1 VAHRLLRLVAAAS
14 ILAFALTAGTAVV
27 TYAATGDATTDP
39 SATVADL
46 PPVIQG
52 DPLLADPPPPM
63 EPPPT
68 QPSPTEPP
76 PANPE
81 PPIGAE
87 EPPPEVIDPP
97 PGETVPDPSPTEAPV
112 ATDPPPADA
121 AGTTA
126 TDPPADTGTTD
137 PPPPDAGVAEVPP
150 VDPVEPPAVEPPPD
164 DAPAPDADPRESPV
178 AAELLPGEEAPT
190 SIDPAAEPSETTPI
204 TTSSPGTNDRMG
216 GDSNGSVAVTARATG
231 QRIALDPPPAT
242 STSAHTE
249 STSGAAVV
257 RTNTRRDLG
266 RDTAFDPAAAAGAGL
281 AAGLAVTHRAPVS
294 VAVAIEFGRV
304 GGGWAASIVFNLWL
318 RRQLRE
324 RQMSQR
330 QLAALSGVDHTTI
343 SRLLREDRRP
353 SLTTATKL
361 VRALK
366 YVRADEAEPEAAEYF
381 ERTPEESIFPARRV
395 ELALRAD
402 EQLDD
407 DQVRRLMM
415 IYLEARRRHEPAAR
429 SRAAPAR
436 LAAPPTAVPA
446 RAAPSSRR

>member
-1 VAHRLLRLVAAAS
+1 MARRFLRLVAAAS
-14 ILAFALTAGTAVV
+14 ILAFALTARTVVV
-27 TYAATGDATTDP
+27 TYAATGDSTTDP
-39 SATVADL
+39 SAVVGDL

-52 DPLLADPPPPM
+52 DPLSADPP
-63 EPPPT
+63 
-68 QPSPTEPP
+68 PTEPP

-81 PPIGAE
+81 PPAGPE
-87 EPPPEVIDPP
+87 EPPPPDVIDPP
-97 PGETVPDPSPTEAPV
+97 PVETLPDPSPTDAPV

-121 AGTTA
+121 VDTTT
-126 TDPPADTGTTD
+126 TDPPTDTGTTD
-137 PPPPDAGVAEVPP
+137 PPPPDAGVSEVPP
-150 VDPVEPPAVEPPPD
+150 VDPVEPPAVEPPPPD
-164 DAPAPDADPRESPV
+164 DSPPPDADPRESPV
-178 AAELLPGEEAPT
+178 AAELLPGEEAPAA
-190 SIDPAAEPSETTPI
+190 IDPTEGSSTTPI
-204 TTSSPGTNDRMG
+204 TTSSHGWSDRAG
-216 GDSNGSVAVTARATG
+216 ADSKAAVSVMARAAG
-231 QRIALDPPPAT
+231 QRIATAPPPA
-242 STSAHTE
+242 TSAHTE
-249 STSGAAVV
+249 STSGADVV
-257 RTNTRRDLG
+257 RTNSRRDLVG
-266 RDTAFDPAAAAGAGL
+266 DTAFDPAAAASAGL
-281 AAGLAVTHRAPVS
+281 AAGLAVTNRAPVS

-304 GGGWAASIVFNLWL
+304 GGGWAGSIVFNLWL

-330 QLAALSGVDHTTI
+330 QLAALSGVDHSTI

-366 YVRADEAEPEAAEYF
+366 HVRPDEAEPEAAQYF

-436 LAAPPTAVPA
+436 SAALPTAVPA